1 MIPKTLMTHLWQIWI
16 SQTWCTFRTS
26 TTFRM
31 VRTLI
36 LTCIFIYVDMP
47 HNFVNIMLHVLTNLK
62 NYMLLFDV
70 FTEKPHDGSMWT
82 NMGPKYKAMF
92 VSICVFVVIFL
103 AFSGIYFAVGRRK
116 NAVVSYYC
124 ANNKLTAEIPCYF

>member
-1 MIPKTLMTHLWQIWI
+1 
-16 SQTWCTFRTS
+16 
-26 TTFRM
+26 
-31 VRTLI
+31 
-36 LTCIFIYVDMP
+36 
-47 HNFVNIMLHVLTNLK
+47 
-62 NYMLLFDV
+62 MLLFDV

-92 VSICVFVVIFL
+92 VSNCVFVVIFL